1 MSFVRPLKGIKTNTQ
16 KQKTEHNK
24 KQKTNPDK
32 WYLKNQTNNNKKNGT
47 QTHTLSY
54 RTTGRYLI
62 LSSSSVHL

>member
-47 QTHTLSY
+47 QTHTY
-54 RTTGRYLI
+54 PYI
-62 LSSSSVHL
+62 QNHKSSKKRK